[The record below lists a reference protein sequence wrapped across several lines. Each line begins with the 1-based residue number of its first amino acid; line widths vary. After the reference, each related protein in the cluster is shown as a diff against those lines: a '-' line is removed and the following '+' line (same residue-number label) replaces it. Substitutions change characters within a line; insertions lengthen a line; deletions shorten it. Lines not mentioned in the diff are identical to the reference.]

1 MSLLIEV
8 YSGDQ
13 YRSWDDAE
21 RSGGVYSF
29 KSNWAGTHTEGAVQI
44 LEELYAAMRTVAECI
59 DGGYDIFVRVK
70 TDDPIAQTHLTK
82 GSV

>member
-13 YRSWDDAE
+13 YDSWREAE

-29 KSNWAGTHTEGAVQI
+29 KSNWAGTHTESSVQI
-44 LEELYAAMRTVAECI
+44 LEELYAAMRTVAECM
-59 DGGYDIFVRVK
+59 DGGYDILVRVK
-70 TDDPIAQTHLTK
+70 DDDPIAQTHLTK